1 MTVDAAIGAAFDR
14 VAIRERE
21 AQTSFDPALPDRAY
35 AIVDDGRGGTLYTRE
50 SAFSI
55 RDGRVADD
63 SGRAVRGIA
72 RAGAPLGDLRVDP
85 TDLALGRVRD
95 LHVGEDGRVSYQRE
109 AIDPRSGAFALET
122 VVVGRIALARFP
134 AATALRPVDA
144 SHVRA
149 PDGVVPHVG
158 SADDGTFG
166 PMSGARAGG
175 DLDASLQRLQEAYLA
190 LDALR
195 AARTA
200 QSGTEKGAMDLVK

>member
-1 MTVDAAIGAAFDR
+1 VTVDAAIGAAFDR

-21 AQTSFDPALPDRAY
+21 AQTSFDPDLPDRAY
-35 AIVDDGRGGTLYTRE
+35 AIVDDGRGGLLYTRQ
-50 SAFSI
+50 SAFSL
-55 RDGRVADD
+55 RDGRVVDD

-72 RAGAPLGDLRVDP
+72 RPGAPLGDLRVDP

-95 LHVGEDGRVSYQRE
+95 LRVGGDGRVSYRRE

-134 AATALRPVDA
+134 AATALRPVDG

-166 PMSGARAGG
+166 PMSGGRAGG
-175 DLDASLQRLQEAYLA
+175 GLDASLRRLQEAYLA

-195 AARTA
+195 AARNA

>member
-14 VAIRERE
+14 VAARERE
-21 AQTSFDPALPDRAY
+21 AQTSFDPTLPERAY
-35 AIVDDGRGGTLYTRE
+35 AIVDDGRGGALYTRE
-50 SAFSI
+50 SSFSI
-55 RDGRVADD
+55 RNGRVVDE
-63 SGRAVRGIA
+63 SGRAVRGTL
-72 RAGAPLGDLRVDP
+72 RAGAALGDLRVDP

-95 LHVGEDGRVSYQRE
+95 LRVGEDGRVSYQRE
-109 AIDPRSGAFALET
+109 AIDPRSGAFSLET

-134 AATALRPVDA
+134 LATALRPVDP

-149 PDGVVPHVG
+149 PEGVVPHVG

-166 PMSGARAGG
+166 PMSGARDGS

-195 AARTA
+195 AARAA
-200 QSGTEKGAMDLVK
+200 QGGTEKGAMDLVK